1 MTINIKI
8 PEIKKSISWLDV
20 TFILQDNGLILTEN
34 IMKLFKR
41 NYLFGRT
48 DSIHITFEDTVVI
61 VNFI

>member
-1 MTINIKI
+1 MTIDITI
-8 PEIKKSISWLDV
+8 PKFKKAISWFDV
-20 TFILQDNGLILTEN
+20 TFILQDKGLILTEK

-48 DSIHITFEDTVVI
+48 DSIHITFEDAIII